1 MPIAIMSDI
10 HANRQALEACLSH
23 AREHGA
29 ERFVFLGDYVGY
41 GGDPEWTV
49 TTIMELVNDG
59 AIALRGNH
67 DSGVALNNIPLFSEA
82 QIVTD
87 WTRGQLDLAK
97 RKFLADLPLAVSED
111 DRLYVHAE
119 ASAPEDW
126 NYVISVE
133 DAARSMMA
141 TKARLTFCGHVHQPA
156 IYGLSST
163 AKVTSFTPTP
173 GAAVPLLTWR
183 RWLVVLGSVGQPRND
198 DPAAS
203 YAIFD
208 TSTSEIT
215 FQRVPYD
222 IEAAA
227 DAIREN
233 DLPNW
238 FAERLFLGE

>member
-1 MPIAIMSDI
+1 
-10 HANRQALEACLSH
+10 
-23 AREHGA
+23 
-29 ERFVFLGDYVGY
+29 V
-41 GGDPEWTV
+41 
-49 TTIMELVNDG
+49 
-59 AIALRGNH
+59 ALRGNH

-82 QIVTD
+82 QTVTD
-87 WTRGQLDLAK
+87 WTRCQLDIAQ
-97 RKFLADLPLAVSED
+97 RKFLASLPLTVRED
-111 DRLYVHAE
+111 DRLYVHAD
-119 ASAPEDW
+119 ASAPEEW
-126 NYVISVE
+126 NYVLSVD

-141 TKARLTFCGHVHQPA
+141 TNARLTFCGHVHQPA
-156 IYGLSST
+156 IYGLSTT

-173 GAAVPLLTWR
+173 GASVPLLRWR

-208 TSTSEIT
+208 TETSEIT
-215 FQRVPYD
+215 FQSVPYD